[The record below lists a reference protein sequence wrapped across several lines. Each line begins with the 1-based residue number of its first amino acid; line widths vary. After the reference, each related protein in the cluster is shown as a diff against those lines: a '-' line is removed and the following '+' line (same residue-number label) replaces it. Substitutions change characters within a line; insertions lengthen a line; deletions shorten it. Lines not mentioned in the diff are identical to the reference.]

1 VAPQAALNASIST
14 AAPLTASGSFNL
26 LLPGATDNT
35 SLQVGMN
42 TATAGSRNGTATL
55 SLVSDASN
63 VGGCAPNCQLN
74 LPSQNVV
81 ITGAVYRLANPVLNT
96 PSVALAARV
105 GDASPSV
112 GVSVTNSSPDAYT
125 EGLKA
130 AIGIGSAGFTA
141 SGAIAN
147 LGAGATDTSTL
158 RIGLNTAT
166 AGSYSGSAALTLAS
180 TGVGTT
186 GAADLGLPGQNVNL
200 TGNVYTPATALVS
213 PAALDF
219 GIVHVGEAVA
229 TRALNVINAAP
240 ITALNDV
247 MRGSLGGATGPF
259 SAAGTLGSGLAAGAT
274 DTSSLTVGLSTAAA
288 GVFNGGAV
296 ASFVS
301 HNDELVDLVL
311 GDTGIVLSAQVNNY
325 ADPVFVKT
333 GGVGSL
339 SGSGETFSLDLG
351 DFIVGSAPATAA
363 LAVLNDVIGPADL
376 VSGSFALS
384 GVDDFV
390 LIGFGPFT
398 GLGAGDLFGG
408 FLASLAPT
416 SIGSFDDTILL
427 LARGYNASGF
437 EESFSVTLLLHADV
451 VTESVPEP
459 PTLAL
464 LLAALAVLGYAARR
478 RSITRP
484 C

>member
-1 VAPQAALNASIST
+1 
-14 AAPLTASGSFNL
+14 
-26 LLPGATDNT
+26 
-35 SLQVGMN
+35 M
-42 TATAGSRNGTATL
+42 
-55 SLVSDASN
+55 
-63 VGGCAPNCQLN
+63 
-74 LPSQNVV
+74 
-81 ITGAVYRLANPVLNT
+81 LNT
-96 PSVALAARV
+96 PSVTLAARV

-130 AIGIGSAGFTA
+130 AIGTGSAGFTA

-200 TGNVYTPATALVS
+200 AGNVYTPAIALVS

-229 TRALNVINAAP
+229 TRALNVTNAAP
-240 ITALNDV
+240 VTALNDV
-247 MRGSLGGATGPF
+247 LRGSLGGATGPF

-288 GVFNGGAV
+288 GVFNGSAV

-376 VSGSFALS
+376 VSGSFDAEWSRRLRAEWLRPVHRAGRRRPVRRTPRQPRTDVNRQLRRHDPAACAGVQRQRLRRVLQRHAAAACRCGDGKRS
-384 GVDDFV
+384 GAAD
-390 LIGFGPFT
+390 P
-398 GLGAGDLFGG
+398 GA
-408 FLASLAPT
+408 
-416 SIGSFDDTILL
+416 
-427 LARGYNASGF
+427 
-437 EESFSVTLLLHADV
+437 
-451 VTESVPEP
+451 
-459 PTLAL
+459 
-464 LLAALAVLGYAARR
+464 AARR
-478 RSITRP
+478 AGGAGLRRAQAVDHASSLKASHQASTAHRRRIPSGGLRLPFVSGYAQRRLTLLACIERYSERARVSKQRRAR
-484 C
+484 